1 MTNMANIRQSSEQ
14 KFKCDGKEI
23 PFETGDFDRNGEF
36 GENSEFGKH
45 SPRWKR
51 RMIIAVSFP
60 IWAIGKKK
68 PEKIRAST
76 GFLLSNCFFRLLLS
90 NCLNWN
96 IYCDDHSSLSSRT
109 AVQKWI
115 ISYIVH
121 IRQDV
126 SKNSNEMTKWPFES
140 GDFDENGEIGV
151 NDEYGQHS
159 PKS

>member
-1 MTNMANIRQSSEQ
+1 MCGFIAQLVEQ
-14 KFKCDGKEI
+14 R
-23 PFETGDFDRNGEF
+23 TGNAE
-36 GENSEFGKH
+36 
-45 SPRWKR
+45 
-51 RMIIAVSFP
+51 V
-60 IWAIGKKK
+60 
-68 PEKIRAST
+68 T
-76 GFLLSNCFFRLLLS
+76 GSNPVEPLIFFRLLLS

-151 NDEYGQHS
+151 NDEYGEHS
-159 PKS
+159 PKSNEMTIGLHRV